1 MSARFTRRAAL
12 RAGATVATVSL
23 AGCGGGGGGGPSGG
37 GNGDGGG
44 AIEIEPGTQIE
55 LDGITAGWEGLAP
68 SAIEGSTNPTL
79 SLVEGETYEIGWTQG
94 DGANHN
100 IAIHDDNEE
109 VVDDLA
115 TEIVSD
121 PGDGQW
127 LEFEV
132 GSEMTTY
139 ICEVHP
145 TTMIG
150 DIELRS
156 G

>member
-1 MSARFTRRAAL
+1 MSARFTRRAVL
-12 RAGATVATVSL
+12 RAGAAVAAVSL
-23 AGCGGGGGGGPSGG
+23 AGCGGDGGGPGGG
-37 GNGDGGG
+37 GNG
-44 AIEIEPGTQIE
+44 ASSVTELEPGAQIE

-94 DGANHN
+94 DGAQHN
-100 IAIHDDNEE
+100 IAIHDESE
-109 VVDDLA
+109 AVVDDLQ
-115 TEIVSD
+115 TEIVTE
-121 PGDGQW
+121 PGDDQW

-132 GSEMTTY
+132 SSEMVTY

-145 TTMIG
+145 TTMVG
-150 DIELRS
+150 DIELRN

>member
-1 MSARFTRRAAL
+1 MSARLTRRAAL
-12 RAGATVATVSL
+12 RAGAAVATVSL
-23 AGCGGGGGGGPSGG
+23 AGCGGDGGGGGPGG
-37 GNGDGGG
+37 GDGGGG
-44 AIEIEPGTQIE
+44 AIELEPGAQIE

-100 IAIHDDNEE
+100 IAIYDDSDA
-109 VVDDLA
+109 VVDDLQ
-115 TEIVSD
+115 TEIVAE
-121 PGDGQW
+121 PGDDQW
-127 LEFEV
+127 LEFDAS
-132 GSEMTTY
+132 SEMTTY

-145 TTMIG
+145 TTMVG